1 MGLIF
6 PPPRDAVPAVGGAG
20 QAGGAGMTAGDSTN
34 PDSGASPARGS
45 TGPVW
50 PVLIAISACH
60 MVNDILQSLLSA
72 IYPLLRDEFTLSY
85 AQIGWMTFAFQV
97 TASLL
102 QPVVGVVTDRRPMPK
117 SLAVGMLS
125 SFAGVLTLA
134 QAESYPMLL
143 AGAMLIGLGSSVFHP
158 ESSRVARTASGGRFG
173 TAQSLFQLGGNG
185 GQALGPL
192 LAAFLVV
199 PFGRPVLGWLALI
212 ALGGVAVLWRV
223 GAWAEGRRKAGALRS
238 AAAPNLARG
247 RVLGAIGVLALLSM
261 TKAFYMA
268 SLTSYYTFF
277 LIDKFGVSTQTSQI
291 MLFLLLFGSAAGV
304 MLGGIVGDRVGTL
317 KVIWFSI
324 LGVLPFTLMLP
335 HVGLVATGALTV
347 LIGLI
352 IASAAPAIVVY
363 AQELV
368 PGRTGLIA
376 GLFFGFAFGMGG
388 IAAAVLGWVADARG
402 IRFVFLLCSFL
413 PLLGLLTALLPRQRE
428 LVPAR

>member
-1 MGLIF
+1 MTTPGATKPSAMSAL
-6 PPPRDAVPAVGGAG
+6 PTAAMGAG
-20 QAGGAGMTAGDSTN
+20 
-34 PDSGASPARGS
+34 
-45 TGPVW
+45 GPVW

-60 MVNDILQSLLSA
+60 MVNDVLQSLLSA
-72 IYPLLRDEFTLSY
+72 IYPLLKTEFALSY

-102 QPVVGVVTDRRPMPK
+102 QPVVGLVTDRRPMPR
-117 SLAVGMLS
+117 SLALGMLC
-125 SFAGVLTLA
+125 SFVGVVTLA
-134 QAESYPMLL
+134 WAGGYAMLL
-143 AGAMLIGLGSSVFHP
+143 AGAMLIGLGSSIFHP

-212 ALGGVAVLWRV
+212 ALGGAAVLWRV
-223 GAWAEGRRKAGALRS
+223 GAWAEGRRKAGALRAV
-238 AAAPNLARG
+238 AATGLARG
-247 RVLGAIGVLALLSM
+247 RVLTAIAVLAVLSM

-277 LIDKFGVSTQTSQI
+277 LIDKFGVSARTSQI
-291 MLFLLLFGSAAGV
+291 MLFLLLAGSAAGV
-304 MLGGIVGDRVGTL
+304 MLGGIIGDRVGARR
-317 KVIWFSI
+317 VIWFSI
-324 LGVLPFTLMLP
+324 VGVLPFTLLLP
-335 HVGLVATGALTV
+335 HVGLVVTGALTV
-347 LIGLI
+347 LIGLV
-352 IASAAPAIVVY
+352 IASAAPAIVVF

-388 IAAAVLGWVADARG
+388 IAAAVLGWVADVRG
-402 IRFVFLLCSFL
+402 IRFVFLICSFL
-413 PLLGLLTALLPRQRE
+413 PLLGLLTAFLPRPRE
-428 LVPAR
+428 LAR

>member
-1 MGLIF
+1 MSSLPDTG
-6 PPPRDAVPAVGGAG
+6 RADRGALG
-20 QAGGAGMTAGDSTN
+20 IA
-34 PDSGASPARGS
+34 
-45 TGPVW
+45 W

-72 IYPLLRDEFTLSY
+72 IYPLLKDEFALNY

-102 QPVVGVVTDRRPMPK
+102 QPVVGMVTDRRPMPR
-117 SLAVGMLS
+117 SLAAGMLC
-125 SFAGVLTLA
+125 SFAGVVTLA
-134 QAESYPMLL
+134 QAHSYAMLL
-143 AGAMLIGLGSSVFHP
+143 VGAMLIGIGSSIFHP

-173 TAQSLFQLGGNG
+173 TAQSLFQLGGNA

-212 ALGGVAVLWRV
+212 ALAGVAVLWRV
-223 GAWAEGRRKAGALRS
+223 GAWAEGRRKAGALRH
-238 AAAPNLARG
+238 AAAPNLPRG
-247 RVLGAIGVLALLSM
+247 RIMMAIGVLAVLSM

-268 SLTSYYTFF
+268 SLSSYYTFF
-277 LIDKFGVSTQTSQI
+277 LIDKFGVSPRTSQI

-304 MLGGIVGDRVGTL
+304 MLGGIVGDRVGTR

-324 LGVLPFTLMLP
+324 LGVLPFTLLLP

-347 LIGLI
+347 LIGMI
-352 IASAAPAIVVY
+352 IASAAPAIVVF

-402 IRFVFLLCSFL
+402 IRFVFLICSFL
-413 PLLGLLTALLPRQRE
+413 PLLGLLTAFLPRPRE
-428 LVPAR
+428 MVPAA

>member
-1 MGLIF
+1 
-6 PPPRDAVPAVGGAG
+6 
-20 QAGGAGMTAGDSTN
+20 MTAGDSTN

-192 LAAFLVV
+192 LAAFFVV

-212 ALGGVAVLWRV
+212 ALGGAAVLWRV
-223 GAWAEGRRKAGALRS
+223 GAWAEGCRKAGALRS
-238 AAAPNLARG
+238 AAAPNHDRG

>member
-1 MGLIF
+1 
-6 PPPRDAVPAVGGAG
+6 
-20 QAGGAGMTAGDSTN
+20 MTAGDSTN
-34 PDSGASPARGS
+34 PNSGASPARGS

>member
-1 MGLIF
+1 MCI
-6 PPPRDAVPAVGGAG
+6 RD
-20 QAGGAGMTAGDSTN
+20 
-34 PDSGASPARGS
+34 R
-45 TGPVW
+45 
-50 PVLIAISACH
+50 
-60 MVNDILQSLLSA
+60 VNDILQSLLSA

-212 ALGGVAVLWRV
+212 ALGGAAVLWRV

-413 PLLGLLTALLPRQRE
+413 PLLGLLTCLLYTSPSPRD
-428 LVPAR
+428 

>member
-1 MGLIF
+1 
-6 PPPRDAVPAVGGAG
+6 
-20 QAGGAGMTAGDSTN
+20 MTAGDSAN

>member
-1 MGLIF
+1 
-6 PPPRDAVPAVGGAG
+6 
-20 QAGGAGMTAGDSTN
+20 MTAGIQTGDPAPASTV
-34 PDSGASPARGS
+34 AA
-45 TGPVW
+45 TGTVW

-60 MVNDILQSLLSA
+60 MINDILQSLLSS
-72 IYPLLRDEFTLSY
+72 IYPLLKAEFALSY

-102 QPVVGVVTDRRPMPK
+102 QPVVGMVTDRRPMPR
-117 SLAVGMLS
+117 SLALGMLA

-134 QAESYPMLL
+134 QAGSYALL
-143 AGAMLIGLGSSVFHP
+143 LTGAMLIGLGSSIFHP

-199 PFGRPVLGWLALI
+199 PFGRTVLAWLALI
-212 ALGGVAVLWRV
+212 ALGGAGVLWRV
-223 GAWAEGRRKAGALRS
+223 GAWAEGRRKAGALRV
-238 AAAPNLARG
+238 ARAPNLARR
-247 RVLGAIGVLALLSM
+247 RVALAIGVLAVLSM

-277 LIDKFGVSTQTSQI
+277 LIDKFEVSAQTSQI

-304 MLGGIVGDRVGTL
+304 MLGGVIGDRVGTL

-335 HVGLVATGALTV
+335 HVGLAATGVLTV
-347 LIGLI
+347 LIGMI
-352 IASAAPAIVVY
+352 IASAAPAIVVF

-388 IAAAVLGWVADARG
+388 IAAAVLGQVADAHG
-402 IRFVFLLCSFL
+402 IRFVFVICSVL
-413 PLLGLLTALLPRQRE
+413 PVLGLLTVFLPRQRD
-428 LVPAR
+428 LVPAG

>member
-1 MGLIF
+1 
-6 PPPRDAVPAVGGAG
+6 
-20 QAGGAGMTAGDSTN
+20 MTAGDSTN

-238 AAAPNLARG
+238 AAAPNLDRG